1 MLTSSYNKNVT
12 IRKSY
17 EINIYEDLP
26 TPMIIVCTDPP
37 HNSNQ
42 TNIIEI
48 LDAYKECINK
58 NLDENYLEVLTLLDT
73 TFGELDPLTDDG
85 DIKSL
90 KYI

>member
-37 HNSNQ
+37 HNSNK

-48 LDAYKECINK
+48 LDGYKECINK
-58 NLDENYLEVLTLLDT
+58 KLDEKL
-73 TFGELDPLTDDG
+73 
-85 DIKSL
+85 S
-90 KYI
+90 

>member
-17 EINIYEDLP
+17 EINIHEDLP

-37 HNSNQ
+37 HNSNK

-73 TFGELDPLTDDG
+73 TFGGLDPQGPPLENV
-85 DIKSL
+85 L
-90 KYI
+90 WVLL